1 MKKKLFISAA
11 AIITLP
17 ALCFASEAPDVDTI
31 KVVDNPNQVVITQDD
46 NTVLLHVDGSA
57 TDKDYRYECRV
68 TPTSHPHGLNVMD
81 REGSG
86 VEFCHPFKR
95 CCDDSTRTKHHM
107 QVFAS
112 DIYFGIGSYHGG
124 DASGAFK
131 KAFPEVGILN
141 FLALGYEF
149 NKNRSRLSLGLGF
162 NWSWYS
168 LHDPYYWNRSNAG
181 VLGYEMDASTHD
193 GHNATLR
200 LMSMQFPL
208 MFNQSLGKRWSLA
221 VGAILNWN
229 YYAEFKNSYRQAKS
243 NYSVTTHGLYQR
255 KLSFDYIAM
264 VSWHGLGAYFRYAP
278 QSLFKPGF
286 GPKIDNR
293 WSIGLVLRGL

>member
-1 MKKKLFISAA
+1 MRQAFLIA
-11 AIITLP
+11 AIMALP
-17 ALCFASEAPDVDTI
+17 ALCFATEAQNSDTI
-31 KVVDNPNQVVITQDD
+31 KVVEKPNQVVVMQNDD
-46 NTVLLHVDGSA
+46 TVMLQVNGSD
-57 TDKDYRYECRV
+57 TDKDYRYECRM
-68 TPTSHPHGLNVMD
+68 TPNCHDGITIYH
-81 REGSG
+81 REGNDTGSW
-86 VEFCHPFKR
+86 CPFMR
-95 CCDDSTRTKHHM
+95 CDSTDAKHHM
-107 QVFAS
+107 ELLMS
-112 DIYFGIGSYHGG
+112 DIYFGIGGYHV
-124 DASGAFK
+124 DASSGTFK
-131 KAFPEVGILN
+131 QAFPEVGILN

-181 VLGYEMDASTHD
+181 VLGYEMDASSHD

-229 YYAEFKNSYRQAKS
+229 YYAEFKNSYSQAQS

-293 WSIGLVLRGL
+293 WSIGLVLHGL